1 MESIACEK
9 WTVSLLKQYLR
20 DRAVPHSGYC
30 KEKLVKLVKNSHE
43 NPSLVDQ
50 VEPTDGE
57 SVSESRRTITVNGD
71 VVVFPDPHLLTGWDD
86 NLTKIPSITSAC
98 CLIYLMNK
106 RGWPAKRLENFENE
120 RGYQLCNDNH
130 INTVQIKPH
139 EGNMS
144 YIRAKC
150 VRQTAQK
157 ESPYCVW
164 LLATNRRNIEASRCQ
179 CIGHDTSS
187 PRPTVPHPESMYKA
201 CVFGS
206 AYQDEDMDNDFR
218 ALLKETNAVHL
229 QQSYEPSPATKFIT
243 LPELAQQFQKE
254 QCTSFIVDLSQH
266 FTDTIR
272 ENIRKFTKAQA
283 KCSLWKKQRV
293 GALTSTTLHLAAH
306 YSRDCS
312 DNYVVDSIMGQSKFS
327 GNSATEY
334 GKRSEPFTLVE
345 LHLSPSASII
355 CMVHSST
362 SPFWG
367 DRLPME

>member
-106 RGWPAKRLENFENE
+106 KGWPAKRLENFENE

-130 INTVQIKPH
+130 INTVQINHMMVICPILKLNVSDRLHRRSLPIVFGFLLQTEEILKPVDV
-139 EGNMS
+139 MLP
-144 YIRAKC
+144 KL
-150 VRQTAQK
+150 K
-157 ESPYCVW
+157 EIFMC
-164 LLATNRRNIEASRCQ
+164 R
-179 CIGHDTSS
+179 HDTSS

-243 LPELAQQFQKE
+243 LPELAQQFQRE

-312 DNYVVDSIMGQSKFS
+312 ANYVVDSIMGQSK
-327 GNSATEY
+327 
-334 GKRSEPFTLVE
+334 
-345 LHLSPSASII
+345 
-355 CMVHSST
+355 
-362 SPFWG
+362 
-367 DRLPME
+367 

>member
-106 RGWPAKRLENFENE
+106 KGWPAKRLENFENE

-139 EGNMS
+139 DGNMS

-150 VRQTAQK
+150 IRQTAQK

-164 LLATNRRNIEASRCQ
+164 LLATNRGNIEASGCQ
-179 CIGHDTSS
+179 CIGDDGSCKHVVALMYAVANFVHRNEVSLS
-187 PRPTVPHPESMYKA
+187 IQRPTPTDLLCTWDKPHKS
-201 CVFGS
+201 
-206 AYQDEDMDNDFR
+206 
-218 ALLKETNAVHL
+218 
-229 QQSYEPSPATKFIT
+229 
-243 LPELAQQFQKE
+243 
-254 QCTSFIVDLSQH
+254 
-266 FTDTIR
+266 
-272 ENIRKFTKAQA
+272 
-283 KCSLWKKQRV
+283 
-293 GALTSTTLHLAAH
+293 
-306 YSRDCS
+306 
-312 DNYVVDSIMGQSKFS
+312 
-327 GNSATEY
+327 
-334 GKRSEPFTLVE
+334 SEPLRIYHTDGRF
-345 LHLSPSASII
+345 
-355 CMVHSST
+355 VHST
-362 SPFWG
+362 
-367 DRLPME
+367 